1 MKMKKRWL
9 AVMLTMLAAAFVIP
23 CGAEEND
30 AAEGESVPVVY
41 FTSDISPE
49 GLVRVFEQLGWEP
62 EHDLAWMYQRLA
74 RYMRSLEKTDEK

>member
-9 AVMLTMLAAAFVIP
+9 AVMLIMLAAAFVIP

-41 FTSDISPE
+41 FTSDI
-49 GLVRVFEQLGWEP
+49 
-62 EHDLAWMYQRLA
+62 
-74 RYMRSLEKTDEK
+74 